1 MHFLVFLPNVIVGPK
16 FGMSFKRTSIF
27 ARLVHRELSFAMGKS
42 WPRKFMNDHDEG
54 SFCGRSYERNLR
66 KLPVAVVQKGLALCT
81 MSYVGF

>member
-1 MHFLVFLPNVIVGPK
+1 METPCPTTEAIIS
-16 FGMSFKRTSIF
+16 MD
-27 ARLVHRELSFAMGKS
+27 KS
-42 WPRKFMNDHDEG
+42 WPFRKFENDHDEG